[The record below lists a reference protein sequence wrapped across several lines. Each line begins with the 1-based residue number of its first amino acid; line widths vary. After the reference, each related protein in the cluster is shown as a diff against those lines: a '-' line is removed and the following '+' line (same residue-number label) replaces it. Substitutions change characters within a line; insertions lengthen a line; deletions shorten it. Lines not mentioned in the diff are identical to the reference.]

1 MHNRNLLKFLPGLL
15 ICLIVLT
22 SCVPKQK
29 NMPYAL
35 TQRSIP
41 Q

>member
-1 MHNRNLLKFLPGLL
+1 MSVVSNRGGRS

-35 TQRSIP
+35 TQR
-41 Q
+41 